1 MRTSISMIICVAILM
16 CLLSVPAFAQIS
28 FAILPMETRGDIND
42 VTKET
47 AESALYQHLIGA
59 KKYRILERSRIEE
72 ILKEQA
78 FQSTGATDE
87 SEVVEIGKIL
97 GVEKLLTSTL
107 YLKGENQYAISASVI
122 DVATAQ
128 VEFSREFSY
137 TNYLVEDIARVCAA
151 NLIAEYPLLSELVGK
166 AGEVFVVG
174 LGKNHG
180 IKEGDRLFV
189 ARREIVKDDET
200 GEVLFQQINRIG
212 TLRVTKVDAVRSMTK
227 ILALEQP
234 ENPPLKGDLVSPEP
248 VPKRDVMVAS
258 EPLLSTIA
266 KGKLLLEDNM
276 ETRQYLSPTF
286 NEGKSYLNGKL
297 HLNGTK
303 LTAGQV
309 YCYYPSPFESLENI
323 IMEGDVEFQPIESQ
337 YNRFSVVIRNRNDY
351 LNSDSYNFY
360 WNDEG
365 GIAVYQWRLANPF
378 EIVPLQSS
386 PIVKRG
392 DSLNTFRIVAYGAK
406 FDFYLNDEFIAG
418 FEEET
423 LEKGRIGFMVESY
436 GYVTIDNVNVWEA
449 VKQE

>member
-1 MRTSISMIICVAILM
+1 MRKFISSIILGIALIF
-16 CLLSVPAFAQIS
+16 LLEMPAFAQIS
-28 FAILPMETRGDIND
+28 FAILPMETKGDVTE

-47 AESALYQHLIGA
+47 AESALYQNLIGA
-59 KKYRILERSRIEE
+59 KKYKILERSRIEE

-87 SEVVEIGKIL
+87 SKVVEIGKIL

-107 YLKGENQYAISASVI
+107 YLKGEKQFAISVSVI

-137 TNYLVEDIARVCAA
+137 TNYRVEDIARTCAA
-151 NLIAEYPLLSELVGK
+151 YLIVEYPLLGELVGK

-180 IKEGDRLFV
+180 IREGDRLFV
-189 ARREIVKDDET
+189 ARRETIKDDET
-200 GEVLFQQINRIG
+200 GDILFQETNRIG
-212 TLRVTKVDAVRSMTK
+212 TLRVTKVDASRAMTK
-227 ILALEQP
+227 VLALEQP
-234 ENPPLKGDLVSPEP
+234 ESLPLKGDLVSPEP
-248 VPKRDVMVAS
+248 VPKRGVVVAS
-258 EPLLSTIA
+258 QPLLPTLA
-266 KGKLLLEDNM
+266 KGKLLLDDNM
-276 ETRQYLSPTF
+276 ETRKYLSPTF
-286 NEGKSYLNGKL
+286 NEGESYRNGTL
-297 HLNGTK
+297 HLNGTL
-303 LTAGQV
+303 LTAGQA
-309 YCYYPSPFESLENI
+309 YCYYPSPFEALENI
-323 IMEGDVEFQPIESQ
+323 IIEGEVEFQPITEQ
-337 YNRFSVVIRNRNDY
+337 YNRFSVVIRNRNEY

-392 DSLNTFRIVAYGAK
+392 NSRNTFRIAAYGAQ
-406 FDFYLNDEFIAG
+406 FDFYLNDEFVAG

-423 LEKGRIGFMVESY
+423 LEKGRIGFMIESY
-436 GYVTIDNVNVWEA
+436 GYVTVDNVKVWEA
-449 VKQE
+449 LRQE

>member
-1 MRTSISMIICVAILM
+1 MRTSINMIICAVILL
-16 CLLSVPAFAQIS
+16 CFLNVPALAQIS
-28 FAILPMETRGDIND
+28 FAILPMETRGDVGD

-59 KKYRILERSRIEE
+59 KKYRVLERSRIEE

-87 SEVVEIGKIL
+87 SKAVEIGKIL

-107 YLKGENQYAISASVI
+107 YLKGENQYAISVSVI
-122 DVATAQ
+122 DVATAE

-137 TNYLVEDIARVCAA
+137 TNYRPEDIARTCAA
-151 NLIAEYPLLSELVGK
+151 NLIVEYPLLGEVVGK
-166 AGEVFVVG
+166 AGDVFVVG

-180 IKEGDRLFV
+180 IREGDRLFA
-189 ARREIVKDDET
+189 ARREILKDDET
-200 GEVLFQQINRIG
+200 GDILFQETNRVG
-212 TLRVTKVDAVRSMTK
+212 TLRVTKVDASRAMTK
-227 ILALEQP
+227 ILALETP
-234 ENPPLKGDLVSPEP
+234 ENLPLKGDLVSPEP
-248 VPKRDVMVAS
+248 VPKRGVVVAS
-258 EPLLSTIA
+258 QPLLSA
-266 KGKLLLEDNM
+266 VSKGRLLLDDDM
-276 ETRQYLSPTF
+276 ETRKYLSPTF
-286 NEGKSYLNGKL
+286 NEGESYYNGKL

-309 YCYYPSPFESLENI
+309 YCYYPSPFEALENVI
-323 IMEGDVEFQPIESQ
+323 IEGDVEFQPIAEQ
-337 YNRFSVVIRNRNDY
+337 YNRFSVVVRNRNEY

-378 EIVPLQSS
+378 DIVRLQSS

-392 DSLNTFRIVAYGAK
+392 NSLNTFRIVAYGAQ
-406 FDFYLNDEFIAG
+406 FDFYLNDEFLAG

-423 LEKGRIGFMVESY
+423 LEKGRIGFMIESY
-436 GYVTIDNVNVWEA
+436 GYATVDNVKVWEA
-449 VKQE
+449 IKQE